1 MTPDIAARAL
11 TVLGMAL
18 TTACSAADSGSRDQ
32 SPLVL
37 IDSTSIA
44 ETDST
49 MFGAFTYLNPGP
61 DGSILIADHAGSHLL
76 HYDRSGTLLRI
87 IGRKG
92 MGPGELQGVMTALPL
107 PGDSLLAAID
117 ARQRAISIF
126 NLATGEFRRRVS
138 VPFQGIGNNWSQRG
152 DTIIFAVN
160 TSPAIYA
167 KWNIRSDSVLTFGQ
181 PPAAAAT
188 HPHLYMLYGFQN
200 VALLGD
206 RLIAQLPMVPGI
218 VFLDADGT
226 MTGGLTYPPKGSRGV
241 PADLA
246 ARHGP
251 VPDPTAPMLGSSAIG
266 LHVLP
271 SGHVA
276 TLTLEYDRPDKP
288 ETIRFFLT
296 LVDVDRKQACVDIPL
311 PVATDAMLPLPIFQ
325 NGQVLFLARHLD
337 AGTNLRSVLYRYRI
351 DPSAC
356 SWTAATETAAPS

>member
-1 MTPDIAARAL
+1 MTTNIAARAL

-18 TTACSAADSGSRDQ
+18 ATACSAADSGAGDQ

-37 IDSTSIA
+37 IDSTNIA

-49 MFGAFTYLNPGP
+49 MLGSYAYLSSGP
-61 DGSILIADHAGSHLL
+61 DGSILIADPDAGRLL
-76 HYDRSGTLLRI
+76 HYAKSGAFLRTF
-87 IGRKG
+87 GRKG
-92 MGPGELQGVMTALPL
+92 AGPGEMQSAMTAFPL
-107 PGDSLLAAID
+107 PGDSLLAALD
-117 ARQRAISIF
+117 VRQSAFSIF
-126 NLATGEFRRRVS
+126 DLATGAFRRRVRAP
-138 VPFQGIGNNWSQRG
+138 VQAVGTNWIRRG
-152 DTIIFAVN
+152 DTVIVAVNVAPAIFA
-160 TSPAIYA
+160 
-167 KWNIRSDSVLTFGQ
+167 KWDTRSDNIATFGR
-181 PPAAAAT
+181 PPAAAST

-206 RLIAQLPMVPGI
+206 RLVAQLPMVPGI
-218 VFLDADGT
+218 VFLDADGA

-241 PADLA
+241 PVDLA
-246 ARHGP
+246 TRHGP

-276 TLTLEYDRPDKP
+276 TLMVEYDRPDKP